1 MRESRGHLV
10 KPLEEAP
17 VLGGRRG
24 EMGDDLYW
32 PVRSTRQASWF
43 RGRRGAYWGWGARP
57 MTWKVA
63 AWETASIMA
72 KISEASG
79 NEQGERVA

>member
-43 RGRRGAYWGWGARP
+43 RGRRGAY
-57 MTWKVA
+57 
-63 AWETASIMA
+63 
-72 KISEASG
+72 
-79 NEQGERVA
+79 